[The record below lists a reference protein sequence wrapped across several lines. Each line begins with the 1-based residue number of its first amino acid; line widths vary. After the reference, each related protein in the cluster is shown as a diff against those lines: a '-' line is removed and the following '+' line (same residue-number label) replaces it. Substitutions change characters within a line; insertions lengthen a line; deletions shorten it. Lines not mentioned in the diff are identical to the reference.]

1 MFQNDYYVYITTNKE
16 GGTLYVGVTNNLEGR
31 IWEHKE
37 GAYKS
42 FTNKYKANMLVYYE
56 VYEVYNDIK
65 EAITREKQLKTWNR
79 QWKINL
85 IEKEN
90 PEWKDLY
97 YDLQELDPRF
107 TDDPSDGGHQCSGM
121 TNKT

>member
-1 MFQNDYYVYITTNKE
+1 M
-16 GGTLYVGVTNNLEGR
+16 GVTNNLEGR

-97 YDLQELDPRF
+97 YDL
-107 TDDPSDGGHQCSGM
+107 
-121 TNKT
+121 

>member
-1 MFQNDYYVYITTNKE
+1 MFQNDYYIYITTNKK
-16 GGTLYVGVTNNLEGR
+16 GGTLYIGVTNNLEGR

-37 GAYKS
+37 KINKG
-42 FTNKYKANMLVYYE
+42 FTSKYKVDKLVYYE
-56 VYEVYNDIK
+56 TYNDIN

-90 PEWKDLY
+90 PNWEDLY
-97 YDLQELDPRF
+97 NSL
-107 TDDPSDGGHQCSGM
+107 
-121 TNKT
+121 